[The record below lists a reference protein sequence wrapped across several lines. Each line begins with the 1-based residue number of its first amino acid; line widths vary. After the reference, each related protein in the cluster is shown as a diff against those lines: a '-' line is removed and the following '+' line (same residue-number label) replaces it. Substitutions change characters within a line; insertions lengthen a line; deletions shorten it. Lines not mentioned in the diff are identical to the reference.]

1 MKRQGTTI
9 TSLRNKFDTLG
20 VRFVALLAI
29 ALLPLMIV
37 SIVRSQSVLSEA
49 VARSQ
54 AALMGETLGVV
65 RGEVTMIEGA
75 MAVAKSLSKTIPPL
89 LNDPETCFRVMAA
102 QLDNAPYSFAGF
114 YDTTGNSPCSSAGK
128 PVDFGMSANLE
139 AQLADPRPVILVNE
153 EAPISG
159 TSVIYA
165 SHPVFAANGLL
176 MGFTSVSV
184 PHRVLQNNDAPI
196 SDALVLTLSSKGQ
209 VLTAPLPL
217 SEAEMVLP
225 VLHPDQ
231 DLLSSPASFQAIGRD
246 DVKRL
251 YTLVPIVKGYLYALA
266 TWPEDSEINDSFYLN
281 DPSLF
286 PALMWFASLIVAWM
300 ATSMYVSK
308 HVIRLRKSML
318 AFGKSRRVPNA
329 SEFDAAPNEIRDLA
343 DSFIGMTDR
352 VLHDEA
358 QIEETLRQKDILLR
372 EVHHRVKNNL
382 QLIASIMSMQIR
394 KSRSQE
400 VKGLIKSLHDRV
412 NSLATIHRNLYQT
425 TAQADV
431 AMQELLAEIV
441 QQVTRM
447 GARKD
452 RNITLSTDFAKL
464 TLNTDQAVPLS
475 LFVTEAV
482 TNALK
487 YIGAP
492 AGDEKW
498 LRVTL
503 LRPETDI
510 AVVEI
515 ANSVH
520 EGAASNEN
528 APSTGLGSELMEAFS
543 QQLEGTMTKTQDGT
557 AFKIVLRFP
566 IDPLTERAG

>member
-1 MKRQGTTI
+1 MKRRNTAI
-9 TSLRNKFDTLG
+9 TLLRKKFDNLG
-20 VRFVALLAI
+20 FRFVALLAI

-54 AALMGETLGVV
+54 AALMGETLAVV
-65 RGEVTMIEGA
+65 RSEVTLIEGA
-75 MAVAKSLSKTIPPL
+75 MAVAQSLSKTVPPL
-89 LNDPETCFRVMAA
+89 LDDTDTCFRVMAA
-102 QLDNAPYSFAGF
+102 QLENTPYSFAGF
-114 YDTTGNSPCSSAGK
+114 YDTTGFSPCSSAGE
-128 PVDFGMSANLE
+128 PVDFGMSANL
-139 AQLADPRPVILVNE
+139 ADQLANPGPVILVNE
-153 EAPISG
+153 NAPVSG

-165 SHPVFAANGLL
+165 SYPVFATNGLL
-176 MGFTSVSV
+176 TGFASVSV
-184 PHRVLQNNDAPI
+184 PHGVLQGEDAPL
-196 SDALVLTLSSKGQ
+196 SDALVLTLSATGQ

-225 VLHPDQ
+225 VLRPDQ
-231 DLLSSPASFQAIGRD
+231 DLLTSPTSFQAVGRD

-251 YTLVPIVKGYLYALA
+251 YTLVPIVKGHLYALA
-266 TWPEDSEINDSFYLN
+266 TWPEESEINETFYLR

-286 PALMWFASLIVAWM
+286 PVLMWFASLIVAWM

-318 AFGKSRRVPNA
+318 AFAESRRVPDA
-329 SEFDAAPNEIRDLA
+329 SAFDAAPNEIRDLA
-343 DSFIGMTDR
+343 ESFIGMTDR

-452 RNITLSTDFAKL
+452 RNIALATDFAAL

-492 AGDEKW
+492 NGDEKT
-498 LRVTL
+498 LRVAL

-515 ANSVH
+515 ENSVH
-520 EGAASNEN
+520 AGEPTKDNE
-528 APSTGLGSELMEAFS
+528 PSTGLGSELMEAFS
-543 QQLEGTMTKTQDGT
+543 QQLDGTMTKTQDGHT
-557 AFKIVLRFP
+557 FKIVLRFS
-566 IDPLTERAG
+566 IDPLTQRVG